1 MISGMQSNEDQPTQ
15 VANEEAD
22 LLDLFL
28 PIAENLKLLVLG
40 PLLVGL
46 CALGISY
53 VLPKTYVSSAI
64 VNTPVTVQP
73 TPAEHVA
80 ASLMTSAIVLDPVIE
95 GLKLRDAD
103 EPIEIARE
111 DLRGDVKAVA
121 GRNDKLV
128 TLTVMANTPER
139 AQAIANAILKQTFIE
154 SRLKKTD
161 LGRITAQLETA
172 RTTEKKALAA
182 AAVVAQRLE
191 TTQAASTTGSDMA
204 RGYAD
209 LLNTASLAQSKAAA
223 IEERLQTL
231 SEANL
236 LQAPTLP
243 QKAVKPVKALI
254 AVAATFGAFVL
265 LLLLVMLRQYLNHAT
280 LNPSANE
287 KLNSIRLALGLTPK
301 K

>member
-1 MISGMQSNEDQPTQ
+1 MTSEMQLNGHQPIQ
-15 VANEEAD
+15 LANEEPD

-53 VLPKTYVSSAI
+53 FLPKTYVSLAI

-95 GLKLRDAD
+95 GLKLRDTD

-111 DLRGDVKAVA
+111 NLRGDVKAVA

-161 LGRITAQLETA
+161 LERITAQLETA
-172 RTTEKKALAA
+172 RATEKKALAA

-191 TTQAASTTGSDMA
+191 TTQAAGTTGSDMA

-243 QKAVKPVKALI
+243 QKAIKPVKALI
-254 AVAATFGAFVL
+254 AAAATLGAFVL
-265 LLLLVMLRQYLNHAT
+265 LLLLVMLRQYLNHAA
-280 LNPSANE
+280 LNPSTNK
-287 KLNSIRLALGLTPK
+287 KLNSIRLALGLISK

>member
-1 MISGMQSNEDQPTQ
+1 MQSNEDQPIQ
-15 VANEEAD
+15 VVNEEAN

-53 VLPKTYVSSAI
+53 FLPKTYVSSAI

-111 DLRGDVKAVA
+111 NLRGDVKAVA

-161 LGRITAQLETA
+161 LDRITAQLETA
-172 RTTEKKALAA
+172 RATEKKALAA

-191 TTQAASTTGSDMA
+191 TTQAAGTTGSDMA

-209 LLNTASLAQSKAAA
+209 LLNSASLAQSKAAA
-223 IEERLQTL
+223 IEERLQSL

-236 LQAPTLP
+236 VQAPTLP
-243 QKAVKPVKALI
+243 QKAAKPVKALI
-254 AVAATFGAFVL
+254 TAAATLGAFILFLV
-265 LLLLVMLRQYLNHAT
+265 LVMLRQYLNHAA
-280 LNPSANE
+280 LNPLTNE
-287 KLNSIRLALGLTPK
+287 KLKSIRLALSLTTK

>member
-1 MISGMQSNEDQPTQ
+1 MQSNEDQPIQ
-15 VANEEAD
+15 VANDQAD
-22 LLDLFL
+22 LIDLFV
-28 PIAENLKLLVLG
+28 PIVENIKLLVLG
-40 PLLVGL
+40 PLFVGL

-53 VLPKTYVSSAI
+53 FLPKTYVSTAI
-64 VNTPVTVQP
+64 VNTPTTIQP
-73 TPAEHVA
+73 NPAEHVA
-80 ASLMTSAIVLDPVIE
+80 ASLMTSAIVLDPVIAS
-95 GLKLRDAD
+95 LKLKEPD

-111 DLRGDVKAVA
+111 NLRSDVKAIA

-128 TLTVMANTPER
+128 TLTVMANTPDK

-154 SRLKKTD
+154 SRLKKPD
-161 LGRITAQLETA
+161 LERITAQLEAA

-182 AAVVAQRLE
+182 AAIMAQRLE
-191 TTQAASTTGSDMA
+191 ATPTPSSAGNEIG

-209 LLNTASLAQSKAAA
+209 LLNSASQAQSKVAG

-231 SEANL
+231 SETNL

-243 QKAVKPVKALI
+243 QKATKPVKALI

-265 LLLLVMLRQYLNHAT
+265 LLLLVMLRQHLNHVAVD
-280 LNPSANE
+280 PSANA
-287 KLNSIRLALGLTPK
+287 KLNTIRLALGLTAK

>member
-1 MISGMQSNEDQPTQ
+1 MMSGMHPNEDQSIQ
-15 VANEEAD
+15 VDNEEAD

-28 PIAENLKLLVLG
+28 PIAQNLKLLVLG

-46 CALGISY
+46 CALGVSY
-53 VLPKTYVSSAI
+53 FLPKTYVSSAI
-64 VNTPVTVQP
+64 VNTPVTLQP

-95 GLKLRDAD
+95 NLKLREAD

-111 DLRGDVKAVA
+111 NLRSDVKAVA

-139 AQAIANAILKQTFIE
+139 AQAVANAILKQTFIE

-161 LGRITAQLETA
+161 LERITAQLEAA
-172 RTTEKKALAA
+172 RATEKKALAA
-182 AAVVAQRLE
+182 AAIVAQRLE
-191 TTQAASTTGSDMA
+191 ATQITSSAGSDMG
-204 RGYAD
+204 RSYAD
-209 LLNTASLAQSKAAA
+209 LLNSASLAQSKAAG

-231 SEANL
+231 SEANM

-254 AVAATFGAFVL
+254 ASAAAFGAFIL
-265 LLLLVMLRQYLNHAT
+265 LLLLVMLRQYLNHAA

-287 KLNSIRLALGLTPK
+287 KLKSIRISLSFTQK

>member
-1 MISGMQSNEDQPTQ
+1 MQSNEDQPTQ
-15 VANEEAD
+15 VVNEEAD

-53 VLPKTYVSSAI
+53 FLPQTYVSSAI
-64 VNTPVTVQP
+64 VNTPVTLQP

-95 GLKLRDAD
+95 SLKLKEAD

-111 DLRGDVKAVA
+111 SLRSDVKAIA

-128 TLTVMANTPER
+128 TLTVMANTPDR

-154 SRLKKTD
+154 SRLKKPD
-161 LGRITAQLETA
+161 LERITAQLEAA

-182 AAVVAQRLE
+182 AAIMAQRLE
-191 TTQAASTTGSDMA
+191 ATQPPSSAGSEIG

-209 LLNTASLAQSKAAA
+209 LLNIASQAQSKVGG

-231 SEANL
+231 SETNV

-254 AVAATFGAFVL
+254 AAAATLGSFVL
-265 LLLLVMLRQYLNHAT
+265 LLLLVMLRQYLNHAA
-280 LNPSANE
+280 LNPPTKE
-287 KLNSIRLALGLTPK
+287 KLSSIRLALGLTPK

>member
-1 MISGMQSNEDQPTQ
+1 MQSNEDQPIQ
-15 VANEEAD
+15 VANEEAGEEAD

-46 CALGISY
+46 CALGVSY
-53 VLPKTYVSSAI
+53 SLPKTYVSSAI

-95 GLKLRDAD
+95 GLKLQDAD

-111 DLRGDVKAVA
+111 NLRSDVKAVA

-161 LGRITAQLETA
+161 LERITAQLETA
-172 RTTEKKALAA
+172 RATEKKALAA

-191 TTQAASTTGSDMA
+191 TTQAASTAGSDMA

-209 LLNTASLAQSKAAA
+209 LLNSASLAQSKAAA

-243 QKAVKPVKALI
+243 QKPVKPVKALI
-254 AVAATFGAFVL
+254 AAVATVGALVL
-265 LLLLVMLRQYLNHAT
+265 FLVLIILRQYLNHAA
-280 LNPSANE
+280 LSPSTNE
-287 KLNSIRLALGLTPK
+287 KLNSIRLALGLTTK

>member
-1 MISGMQSNEDQPTQ
+1 MISEMQLNDHQPIQ
-15 VANEEAD
+15 LANEEPD

-53 VLPKTYVSSAI
+53 FLPKTYVSLAI

-95 GLKLRDAD
+95 GLKLRDTD

-111 DLRGDVKAVA
+111 NLRGDVKAVA

-161 LGRITAQLETA
+161 LERITAQLETA
-172 RTTEKKALAA
+172 RATEKKALAA

-191 TTQAASTTGSDMA
+191 TTQAAGTTGSDMA

-243 QKAVKPVKALI
+243 QKAIKPVKALI
-254 AVAATFGAFVL
+254 AAAATLGAFVL
-265 LLLLVMLRQYLNHAT
+265 LLLLVMLRQYLNHAA
-280 LNPSANE
+280 LNPSTNK
-287 KLNSIRLALGLTPK
+287 KLNSIRLALGLISK